1 MRSIPLDE
9 ITVEVLNGLIGTE
22 SEGKR
27 LEFKSTVPGKG
38 EDEKAE
44 FLKDVSALANSDGGD
59 IIYGMAEVKGIASA
73 LLPVDTSYLDA
84 EMLRLNQILDGG
96 IRPRI
101 PGVEMRPITIEPT
114 KSVLLVRIPLSHLG
128 PHQVTAGQS
137 YRFHGR
143 NAAGTYPIEID
154 ELRDIILR
162 HASLPEQMRDFRR
175 DRVML
180 IRDHPEDIASPVE
193 YERKLIVHYMP
204 EQTFG
209 RFGSPNSELFTNTQL
224 RRRIEQ
230 LGAPTIAELGLSY
243 RSNIEGYVF
252 MNGLATDVLKFYVQV
267 FNNGAVEF
275 VDAAA
280 FRISTNEPFIY
291 HETLEQTLFRQFYFA
306 RELLSV
312 MGVEGRVAV
321 YASALGI
328 RDCTI
333 KPQAP
338 TRQIHFTG
346 HSAAI
351 GRDPAFFNSIMIED
365 MNAADPQ
372 TALEPLIQQFWRAS
386 AYDHA
391 YSYKD
396 GKYVGRNW

>member
-73 LLPVDTSYLDA
+73 VLPVDTSSLDA

-101 PGVEMRPITIEPT
+101 PGVEMRPVTIEPT
-114 KSVLLVRIPLSHLG
+114 KGVLLVRIPLSHLG

-137 YRFHGR
+137 YKFHGR
-143 NAAGTYPIEID
+143 NAAGTYPIEVD

-162 HASLPEQMRDFRR
+162 QASLPEQMRDFRR
-175 DRVML
+175 SRVAL
-180 IRDHPEDIASPVE
+180 IREHPEDIASPVE
-193 YERKLIVHYMP
+193 YDRKLIVHYMP

-209 RFGSPNSELFTNTQL
+209 RTGSADSERFTDAQL
-224 RRRIEQ
+224 RRRIEH

-243 RSNIEGYVF
+243 RPNIEGYVF
-252 MNGLATDVLKFYVQV
+252 MNGLATDVLQFYVQV

-275 VDAAA
+275 VDGAV
-280 FRISTNEPFIY
+280 FRNSTNEPLIY
-291 HETLEQTLFRQFYFA
+291 HVNLEQTLFRQYYFA
-306 RELLSV
+306 RELFSV
-312 MGVEGRVAV
+312 LGVEGRIAI

-328 RDCTI
+328 RGSTI
-333 KPQAP
+333 MPQGP
-338 TRQIHFTG
+338 TRQLTFTG

-351 GRDPAFFNSIMIED
+351 GRDPAFFNPIVIED
-365 MNAADPQ
+365 MDAAEPE

-391 YSYKD
+391 FSYKD
-396 GKYVGRNW
+396 GKYIGRNW